1 MLNHRIEE
9 AAGIFTGSSGLL
21 QHNIGLA
28 QLCSTFGHKASN
40 VHTPRGG
47 RLYIGGQHGSQGQH
61 TFENQPGIPAPLGS
75 QVCQCWLG
83 YNDPLSSADVERR
96 GVVQTGAGWQD
107 LVSRRGW
114 DKEGSAEIGAQKL

>member
-28 QLCSTFGHKASN
+28 LLCGTFGHKASN

-47 RLYIGGQHGSQGQH
+47 RLYIGGQHGSQGQY
-61 TFENQPGIPAPLGS
+61 TCKSQPGIPAPLGS
-75 QVCQCWLG
+75 QIGWCGLG
-83 YNDPLSSADVERR
+83 YNDPLSSTNVKRCS
-96 GVVQTGAGWQD
+96 VVQTSAGWQ
-107 LVSRRGW
+107 G
-114 DKEGSAEIGAQKL
+114 